1 MLYSTDIEK
10 IKKLIIEKDTNQQ
23 LESFAFKILLQQL
36 RTMYF
41 LRKDE
46 NTISEATK
54 KVEEFF
60 EKMKSLDTVKRDFKK
75 NMRERIKWLNY

>member
-1 MLYSTDIEK
+1 MLYSKDIEK

-23 LESFAFKILLQQL
+23 FESFAFKILLQQL
-36 RTMYF
+36 RTRYS
-41 LRKDE
+41 LKNDE
-46 NTISEATK
+46 ETLSEATK

-75 NMRERIKWLNY
+75 ICGRELNV